1 MNKNRFILFLL
12 LIWFTIICFAQKND
26 IYPNWDTNFI
36 RKRETR
42 AVWLT
47 TLSNLDWPKTLAN
60 SEEGIRKQ
68 KEELTELLDK
78 YVTANI
84 NTVLLQTRVRAATIY
99 PSNIE
104 PWDKC
109 LTGTENGVPNYDPLA
124 FAVEEC
130 HKRGLEIHAWIAA
143 RIWHKKLLNGSLCK
157 SW

>member
-84 NTVLLQTRVRAATIY
+84 NTVLLQTRVRSATIY
-99 PSNIE
+99 PSNI
-104 PWDKC
+104 
-109 LTGTENGVPNYDPLA
+109 
-124 FAVEEC
+124 
-130 HKRGLEIHAWIAA
+130 
-143 RIWHKKLLNGSLCK
+143 
-157 SW
+157 

>member
-1 MNKNRFILFLL
+1 MNKRNFILYLFLN
-12 LIWFTIICFAQKND
+12 WFTITCFAQKND
-26 IYPNWDTNFI
+26 IYPNWDTNFT

-60 SEEGIRKQ
+60 SNDGIEKQ
-68 KEELTELLDK
+68 KEELINILDK
-78 YVTANI
+78 YVAANI

-109 LTGTENGVPNYDPLA
+109 LTGRENGNPN
-124 FAVEEC
+124 
-130 HKRGLEIHAWIAA
+130 
-143 RIWHKKLLNGSLCK
+143 
-157 SW
+157 